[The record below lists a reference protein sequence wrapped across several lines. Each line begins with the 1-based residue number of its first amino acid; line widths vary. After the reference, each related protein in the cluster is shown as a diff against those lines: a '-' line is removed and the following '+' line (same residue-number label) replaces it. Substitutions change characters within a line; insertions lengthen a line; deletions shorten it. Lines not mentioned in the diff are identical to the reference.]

1 MKKPSE
7 GLRQHNWIEIEDFEF
22 ICFNLARKLMSFD
35 EPIPDYST
43 RDNSLLESSLA
54 SPKNVFYNTEN
65 PTLVDL
71 TAALFYSLIKNHP
84 FANGNKRIAVITI
97 LIFLRLNDKWL
108 NIPQMLLYKLAII
121 VANSLPKE
129 REKVIVDLKKMFDDY
144 IIDYDDFEGKMK
156 ETLKKLK
163 RN

>member
-7 GLRQHNWIEIEDFEF
+7 DLPQPKWLKIDDFEF
-22 ICFNLARKLMSFD
+22 ICFNLARELMSFG

-54 SPKNVFYNTEN
+54 APRNTFYNTDN

-71 TAALFYSLIKNHP
+71 TAVLFYSLIKNHP
-84 FANGNKRIAVITI
+84 FANGNKRIAVMTI

-108 NIPQMLLYKLAII
+108 DIAPILLYQLA
-121 VANSLPKE
+121 VTTANSLPNE
-129 REKVIVDLKKMFDDY
+129 RDKVLNEFKRMFYDYIVDYEEFESKMEE
-144 IIDYDDFEGKMK
+144 IS
-156 ETLKKLK
+156 KKLD
-163 RN
+163 NN

>member
-7 GLRQHNWIEIEDFEF
+7 GLPEPKWLKIDDFEF
-22 ICFNLARKLMSFD
+22 ICFNLARELMSYG

-54 SPKNVFYNTEN
+54 APINTFHNTEN

-71 TAALFYSLIKNHP
+71 TAVLFYSLIKNHP

-97 LIFLRLNDKWL
+97 LIFLRFNDKWL
-108 NIPQMLLYKLAII
+108 DIPPILLYKLAVTI
-121 VANSLPKE
+121 ANSLPNE
-129 REKVIVDLKKMFDDY
+129 RDAVLSEFKKMFYDY
-144 IIDYDDFEGKMK
+144 IVDYKDFEDKM
-156 ETLKKLK
+156 EEILKKLD
-163 RN
+163 NT